1 MAVTR
6 GFEFGNAHEF
16 RAGPVVKILGQGD
29 IGDLAFGGATFTI
42 HHDANAEIG
51 LNASLLRLAR
61 IVFLDAQGDL
71 GKVLRF
77 GSG

>member
-42 HHDANAEIG
+42 HLPSPTSELPAPVRAGDVLQRE
-51 LNASLLRLAR
+51 AS
-61 IVFLDAQGDL
+61 
-71 GKVLRF
+71 
-77 GSG
+77 S